1 MENLKFCSALCE
13 YSWCCS
19 CLHQAS
25 SCILLASSDLKIRLP
40 SNDQPWWELFIGSNQ
55 SYALAT
61 AANLICGLSKLG
73 KDEESHKDVLLANK
87 GFVKSLM
94 ASKSFNDP
102 KSNIWDDQGEV
113 VKSIDCEF
121 KD

>member
-1 MENLKFCSALCE
+1 M
-13 YSWCCS
+13 
-19 CLHQAS
+19 
-25 SCILLASSDLKIRLP
+25 ASSDLKIRLP

-61 AANLICGLSKLG
+61 AANLICGLSKLR
-73 KDEESHKDVLLANK
+73 KDEESHRDVLLANK

-102 KSNIWDDQGEV
+102 ESNIWDDQGEV
-113 VKSIDCEF
+113 VKSIHCEF